1 MTLHE
6 WGIFHG
12 SDKAYAHNYLNF
24 YEAKIGMPHS
34 ILEFGVLNGAS
45 LKMWRDKYNAFVIGL
60 DIEKKQPITG
70 ITVLQMDATDEK
82 TATYLSNLYNNFDL
96 IVDDASHM
104 VADQIKSFQL
114 FWPFVNKG
122 GCYIIED
129 CHTMHYDQYNPS
141 KIDFKAW
148 VESLGIEHEY
158 FLRVPGDES
167 DSMTLIFW
175 K

>member
-12 SDKAYAHNYLNF
+12 SDKAYAHNYCHF
-24 YEAKIGMPHS
+24 YEAKVGLPHS

-45 LKMWRDKYNAFVIGL
+45 LKMWRDKYNGFVIGL
-60 DIEKKQPITG
+60 DIEKKKPVDGVTI
-70 ITVLQMDATDEK
+70 LQMDATDEK
-82 TATYLSNLYNNFDL
+82 TATFFSYHYNNFDL

-104 VADQIKSFQL
+104 VADQIKSFNL

-129 CHTMHYDQYNPS
+129 CHTMHYDQYNPD
-141 KIDFKAW
+141 KIDFKSW

-158 FLRVPGDES
+158 FWRVPGDES
-167 DSMTLIFW
+167 DSGTLIFW